1 MKSYNL
7 KHRLVLVC
15 ILASLM
21 VGNSG
26 SFLPLTK
33 TIILSISL
41 VVITVL
47 GAGMVYQRFKG
58 TKNRNT

>member
-1 MKSYNL
+1 MKSYNF

-21 VGNSG
+21 VGNSS
-26 SFLPLTK
+26 SFSPLTK
-33 TIILSISL
+33 TIILSTSL

-47 GAGMVYQRFKG
+47 GAGMIYQRFKG
-58 TKNRNT
+58 KKP